1 LGMSKYIKIKRGLNI
16 KLVGEAEKIFSDL
29 PLPETF
35 AIKPPNFIGVTP
47 KLLVKQ
53 GDEVQAG
60 SPLFSDKSNE
70 AVLFC
75 SPVSGEVIEIIRGE
89 KRKLLEVRILAD
101 KEIRYVDFKK
111 TNPGDL
117 SSEDIIQLLLNS
129 GVWPFIRQ
137 RPFGII
143 ANRAVRPKSI
153 FISAFDSNP
162 LAPDN
167 NFILQGNEEDF
178 QTGLD
183 ALQKLTDGKVH
194 LNIDADTAAP
204 EVFTNA
210 KGVEINKISGPHPA
224 GNVGVQIHHID
235 PVNKGEVVWC
245 INPQDVLIM
254 GRLFNHGKFDAARMV
269 ALTGSQIKNPK
280 YYRTIGGS
288 AVKNMISD
296 GGLKEGAN
304 RIISGNVLTGQ
315 EIPAD
320 GYLDF
325 YDSQITVIPEGHEY
339 EFMGWLAPGFSKFSL
354 SRTFFS
360 WLTPNKKHDLN
371 TNLHGEERPFVVTG
385 EYEKVFPMDIFPV
398 LLLKSIL
405 IEDIEMMEKL
415 GIYEVVEEDF
425 ALCEFVCTS
434 KIESQDI
441 IRRGLEIIRKEFS

>member
-1 LGMSKYIKIKRGLNI
+1 MSKYIMIKRGLDI
-16 KLVGEAEKIFSDL
+16 KLVGEADKIISDL

-35 AIKPPNFIGVTP
+35 AIKPTNFIGITP

-53 GDEVQAG
+53 GDEVFAG
-60 SPLFSDKSNE
+60 TALFNDKNNE
-70 AVLFC
+70 AIKFC
-75 SPVSGEVIEIIRGE
+75 SPVSGEIIEILRGE
-89 KRKLLEVRILAD
+89 KRRILEVKILAD
-101 KEIRYVDFKK
+101 KEIRYVSFNK
-111 TNPGDL
+111 TNPHDL
-117 SSEDIIQLLLNS
+117 SREDIIQTLLNS

-143 ANRAVRPKSI
+143 ANPNETPKSI

-167 NFILQGNEEDF
+167 DLIMQGEDSAF

-183 ALQKLTDGKVH
+183 ALRKLTDGKVH
-194 LNIDADTAAP
+194 LNMDADTTATK
-204 EVFTNA
+204 VFTNA

-224 GNVGVQIHHID
+224 GNVGVQIHLID

-245 INPQDVLIM
+245 LNPQGVLIV
-254 GRLFNHGKFDAARMV
+254 GRLFMQGKFDASSMV

-280 YYRTIGGS
+280 YYKTIVGS
-288 AVKNMISD
+288 AVKNIIAD
-296 GGLKEGAN
+296 GQLKEGEN
-304 RIISGNVLTGQ
+304 RIISGNVLTGNQ
-315 EIPAD
+315 ISGD

-325 YDSQITVIPEGHEY
+325 YDYQITVIPEGREP
-339 EFMGWLAPGFSKFSL
+339 EFMGWLAPGFKKFSM

-360 WLTPNKKHDLN
+360 WLNPNKKHDLN

-385 EYEKVFPMDIFPV
+385 EYEKVFPMNIYPV
-398 LLLKSIL
+398 HLLKSIL
-405 IEDIEMMEKL
+405 IEDIELMENL

-434 KIESQDI
+434 KIESQEI
-441 IRRGLEIIRKEFS
+441 IRRGLDIIRKEFG

>member
-1 LGMSKYIKIKRGLNI
+1 MNI
-16 KLVGEAEKIFSDL
+16 KLVGEADKVIFNL
-29 PLPETF
+29 ALPETF
-35 AIKPPNFIGVTP
+35 AIKPYNFSGVIP
-47 KLLVKQ
+47 KLLVNQ

-60 SPLFSDKSNE
+60 SPLFNDKKNE
-70 AVLFC
+70 AIKFC

-89 KRKLLEVRILAD
+89 KRKLLEVKILAD
-101 KEIRYVDFKK
+101 KEITYVPFNKA
-111 TNPGDL
+111 NPNDL
-117 SSEDIIQLLLNS
+117 SREDIIQALLNS

-143 ANRAVRPKSI
+143 ANPNETPKSI

-167 NFILQGNEEDF
+167 DFIMQGNDQVF

-183 ALQKLTDGKVH
+183 ALRKLTDGKVY
-194 LNIDADTAAP
+194 LNINADKTTAK
-204 EVFTNA
+204 VFINS

-235 PVNKGEVVWC
+235 PVNKGESVWC
-245 INPQDVLIM
+245 LNPQDVLIL
-254 GRLFNHGKFDAARMV
+254 GRLFSQGKFDPARVV

-280 YYRTIGGS
+280 YYKTIVGS
-288 AVKNMISD
+288 AVKNIIDD
-296 GGLKEGAN
+296 GELKEGEN
-304 RIISGNVLTGQ
+304 RIISGNVLTGKQ
-315 EIPAD
+315 IPPD

-325 YDSQITVIPEGHEY
+325 YDSQITVIPEGNEP
-339 EFMGWLAPGFSKFSL
+339 EFMGWLAPGFHKFSL

-360 WLTPNKKHDLN
+360 WLTPGKKYDLD

-385 EYEKVFPMDIFPV
+385 EYEKVFPMDIYPV
-398 LLLKSIL
+398 HLLKSIL
-405 IEDIEMMEKL
+405 IEDIELMENL

-434 KIESQDI
+434 KIKSQDI
-441 IRRGLEIIRKEFS
+441 IRRGLDIIRKEFG